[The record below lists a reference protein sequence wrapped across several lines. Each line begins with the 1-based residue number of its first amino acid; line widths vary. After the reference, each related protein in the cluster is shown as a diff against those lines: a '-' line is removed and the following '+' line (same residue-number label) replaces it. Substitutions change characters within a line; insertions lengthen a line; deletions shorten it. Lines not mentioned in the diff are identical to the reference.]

1 MKKKKRWAHT
11 INSANSS
18 VESVVS
24 VATNLETKDAPKIK
38 MKMKK
43 ITRKQKNMKI
53 KTEKSMVFATM
64 VVRRGT

>member
-1 MKKKKRWAHT
+1 MKKKKLWAHT